1 MWRSRMFWQ
10 LFVTYGGLVLFAISL
25 LGLVVTGRALENE
38 LRQIED
44 GLRSKALLVREVIRG
59 RTADQIPKMQ
69 PRLAALEN
77 EIQTRITLMTA
88 DGTAL
93 ADSARDPGDVKN
105 QGHYPEMQQAREK
118 GYGTDKRVS
127 VSVPGQPTMYFALR
141 TDDPTVAYVRL
152 ALPLEVVDEQA
163 GVLRRLVWTAGA
175 LTGIL
180 ALALAFW
187 LARRITRPIQE
198 LTEGAEQIA
207 AGDYGHKVYA
217 ESGDEVGTL
226 ARSFNH
232 MSERLAAQFAQLDED
247 RQQLRAVLSSMVEG
261 VVALDA
267 GQHIL
272 FANERAGRL
281 LDFQTRTAVGR
292 RLWEVVRQ
300 RPVQEVVEATLNG
313 AGSLE
318 QELRWDGP
326 AGKSLLVHAGP
337 LPGSPPRGAVL
348 VLHDTSELRRLERL
362 RHEFV
367 ANVSHELKTPLSVI
381 KACIETLLDGAVD
394 DVDHRGRFLEQ
405 IDHHADRLHNL
416 ILDLLSLARLDSG
429 TETFAFQ
436 AVALEKVVAACVER
450 RRPLVEGKHQQL
462 EVTPPEPPGPVTA
475 WADEEAVRQILDNLV
490 DNAIKY
496 TPEGGRIQVRWWQS
510 DGRAC
515 LAVQDTGVGIG
526 EHDLPRIFER
536 FYRVDRAR
544 SREMGGTGLGLSIV
558 KHLTQAMRGTVAAV
572 SRLNEGSTFT
582 VRLPVPA
589 AEEEPGPAAGAE
601 QAQPARSL

>member
-1 MWRSRMFWQ
+1 MFWQ
-10 LFVTYGGLVLFAISL
+10 LFITYGGLVLFAISL
-25 LGLVVTGRALENE
+25 LGLVVTGRAQENE

-59 RTADQIPKMQ
+59 RTAAEIPRMQ
-69 PRLAALEN
+69 QQLVALQG
-77 EIQTRITLMTA
+77 EIQTRITLMRE
-88 DGTAL
+88 DGSVL
-93 ADSARDPGDVKN
+93 ADSARNPAEVLN
-105 QGHYPEMQQAREK
+105 QGGYPEIQEARAH
-118 GYGTDKRVS
+118 GHGSDKRIS
-127 VSVPGQPTMYFALR
+127 VSVEGQPMMYYALR
-141 TDDPTVAYVRL
+141 TTNVSPTVAYVRL
-152 ALPLEVVDEQA
+152 ALPVAVLEEQA

-175 LTGIL
+175 LTGVL
-180 ALALAFW
+180 ALGLAFW
-187 LARRITRPIQE
+187 LARRITRPVQE

-217 ESGDEVGTL
+217 DGSDEVGTL
-226 ARSFNH
+226 ARTFNH

-300 RPVQEVVEATLNG
+300 RPVQAVVEATLNG

-394 DVDHRGRFLEQ
+394 DVEHRSRFLEQ

-436 AVALEKVVAACVER
+436 PVALEKVVAACVER
-450 RRPLVEGKHQQL
+450 RRPLIEGKQQQL
-462 EVTPPEPPGPVTA
+462 EVTPPADVGPVTA
-475 WADEEAVRQILDNLV
+475 WADEEAVSQILDNLI

-496 TPEGGRIQVRWWQS
+496 TPEGGRIQVRWWRE
-510 DGRAC
+510 DGLAC
-515 LAVQDTGVGIG
+515 LEVSDTGVGIA
-526 EHDLPRIFER
+526 EQDLPRIFER
-536 FYRVDRAR
+536 FYRVDKAR
-544 SREMGGTGLGLSIV
+544 SRAMGGTGLGLAIV
-558 KHLTQAMRGTVAAV
+558 KHLTQAMRGNVAAS
-572 SRLNEGSTFT
+572 SRLSQGSTFK
-582 VRLPVPA
+582 VRLPAPDSVV
-589 AEEEPGPAAGAE
+589 EAGRGAL
-601 QAQPARSL
+601 ANARS